1 MRLCKF
7 VVFLGAGFLH
17 AQEQLTLDE
26 AERIALQQHP
36 RLKAAAGQTAAVRA
50 QIQQTRGALQPFVS
64 ANITTS
70 AADHGS
76 RIGAGGLNASS
87 IFSRVGTGIA
97 IQQTLYDFGRTA
109 KLTESAIARADAQLE
124 VESQTRAQLRWE
136 VRQAFLRVLSAQKSL
151 AVARAAVDSRSLI
164 RKQIQALVDSQL
176 RSTLDLQFAEVAV
189 GDAQVGAAR
198 LEGELTAA
206 EAVLSTTLGYPGP
219 KKFAL
224 QDLLDAPELSVNLE
238 TLVQEALNTRPDLSS
253 RRKLSKAAKDFAD
266 GERRLTMPTVS
277 ATGVFGFVPVG
288 DPRLQSRYGGAGVN
302 LNVPIFNGKTLDARK
317 QEANARAESVSAEVR
332 DLELRVE
339 QEVRTAFAE
348 ASNAL
353 RQISLAEM
361 QVQQA
366 KRLQSMTD
374 LRYRNGLGTIVELN
388 QAEFSR
394 LSAELA
400 EAVARYSFFAA
411 QANLDL
417 VSGRLR

>member
-1 MRLCKF
+1 
-7 VVFLGAGFLH
+7 
-17 AQEQLTLDE
+17 
-26 AERIALQQHP
+26 
-36 RLKAAAGQTAAVRA
+36 
-50 QIQQTRGALQPFVS
+50 
-64 ANITTS
+64 
-70 AADHGS
+70 
-76 RIGAGGLNASS
+76 
-87 IFSRVGTGIA
+87 
-97 IQQTLYDFGRTA
+97 
-109 KLTESAIARADAQLE
+109 
-124 VESQTRAQLRWE
+124 

-206 EAVLSTTLGYPGP
+206 EAVLSTTLGFPGP

-224 QDLLDAPELSVNLE
+224 QDVLDAPVLQADLE
-238 TLVQEALNTRPDLSS
+238 TLVQEAMNTRPDLSS

-266 GERRLTMPTVS
+266 GEKRLTMPTVS
-277 ATGVFGFVPVG
+277 ATGVFGYVPAG
-288 DPRLQSRYGGAGVN
+288 DPRLQTRYGGAGVN
-302 LNVPIFNGKTLDARK
+302 LSIPIFNGKTLEARK

-348 ASNAL
+348 ATNAL
-353 RQISLAEM
+353 RQINLAEL

-374 LRYRNGLGTIVELN
+374 LRYKNGLGTIVELN

-400 EAVARYSFFAA
+400 AAAARYSFFAS
-411 QANLDL
+411 QANLAL